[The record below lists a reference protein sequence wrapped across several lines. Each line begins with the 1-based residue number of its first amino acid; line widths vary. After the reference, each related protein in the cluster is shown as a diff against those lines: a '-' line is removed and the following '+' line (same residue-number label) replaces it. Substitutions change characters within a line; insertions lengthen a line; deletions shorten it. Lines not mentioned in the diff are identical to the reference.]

1 MEDERLLERIRS
13 VEKNPD
19 RREGRDDGRLIRS
32 VLRHLERIL
41 NTRQGSVPIA
51 DDYGVPDFTNFQGA
65 SLSESTYEIERSIR
79 QVILNYEHRL
89 RGVRVGFIPQEEDIL
104 ALRFKITAK
113 LAVNEDIPIAF
124 NTVIGTGGRIDV
136 SD

>member
-1 MEDERLLERIRS
+1 MEDERLLERFRS
-13 VEKNPD
+13 IEKNPT
-19 RREGRDDGRLIRS
+19 RRKGRDDGRLIRS
-32 VLRHLERIL
+32 VLSHLEGIP
-41 NTRQGSVPIA
+41 NIRQGSVPIA

-65 SLSESTYEIERSIR
+65 SLSESTYDIERSIR
-79 QVILNYEHRL
+79 QVILTYEHRL

-113 LAVNEDIPIAF
+113 IDIPIAF